1 MESALAKREGSELAA
16 QPQGNFKSEINVS
29 GSGNTINDVV
39 LQQINIYNAAAG
51 QLPPVNPAFCNIIV
65 LKDHTFGGGCF
76 TILEQR
82 VHIADKKISDICTY
96 PTLFLSPNGA
106 YQKCANPQQTFLY
119 GRVTGA
125 ELKNNRYEVR
135 YLIKPTHPLPQNKLN
150 KIAIQLG
157 INKGDGKDVLDT
169 TGWHVL
175 EIDIK
180 TALANAGLNT
190 NNPNDY

>member
-1 MESALAKREGSELAA
+1 MESDLAKRGASELTA
-16 QPQGNFKSEINVS
+16 QPQRNFKSEINVS

-51 QLPPVNPAFCNIIV
+51 QLPPVNPNFCNIIV

-76 TILEQR
+76 TILEKR
-82 VHIADKKISDICTY
+82 VHLEGGKLSDTCTY
-96 PTLFLSPNGA
+96 PTLFLAPNGG
-106 YQKCANPQQTFLY
+106 YQKCANPQQIFFY

-125 ELKNNRYEVR
+125 ELKNGRYEVR
-135 YLIKPTHPLPQNKLN
+135 YLIKPTHPLPQNELN

-157 INKGDGKDVLDT
+157 INKCDGKDVLDT

-180 TALANAGLNT
+180 TALTKAGLNT
-190 NNPNDY
+190 DNPNDY